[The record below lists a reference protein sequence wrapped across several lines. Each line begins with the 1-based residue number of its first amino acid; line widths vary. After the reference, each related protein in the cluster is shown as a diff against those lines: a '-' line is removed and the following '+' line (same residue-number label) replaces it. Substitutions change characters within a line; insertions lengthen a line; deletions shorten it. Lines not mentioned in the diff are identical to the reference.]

1 MWMSG
6 AGWNRCLRLG
16 SASSNRDSMRPRHR
30 PVLGLVAVCEQTTME
45 MAARMVA

>member
-30 PVLGLVAVCEQTTME
+30 SVLGLVAVCEQTTME
-45 MAARMVA
+45 MAARMEA